1 MNVRVVIDTREDDLW
16 AALEA
21 WRSDS
26 DASKED
32 GWIVERRALD
42 VGDIAFYQI
51 VSEGEEKEL
60 VILERKT
67 AEDLGASQR
76 DGRYRE
82 QRLRLLAK
90 QGKGVKIGY
99 MLETPAFTST
109 LSKSWCF
116 GRFTEL
122 HLQNTILRLQLR
134 YGIAVFHATGGMRE
148 TVQWIRR
155 IAGAIH
161 SDPRV
166 FEEGVAKT
174 EAAAAAAYTESI
186 HVKKSANMEGDRV
199 LHTIL
204 RTIPGVGATAAD
216 AIVKAVNGSFPAF
229 YEMTEEMLAALP
241 LGEGKRKLGKALAT
255 KIWSVFHTSASPLST
270 SSAS

>member
-1 MNVRVVIDTREDDLW
+1 MNVRVIIDTREDDLW

-21 WRSDS
+21 WLPDS
-26 DASKED
+26 AAAKED
-32 GWIVERRALD
+32 GWTVERRALD
-42 VGDIAFYQI
+42 VGDIAFYQRI
-51 VSEGEEKEL
+51 SGDEEEKE
-60 VILERKT
+60 VVVLERKT

-82 QRLRLLAK
+82 QRARLLAK

-99 MLETPAFTST
+99 ILETPAFTPT

-116 GRFTEL
+116 GRFTES

-134 YGIAVFHATGGMRE
+134 YGISVFHATGGMRE

-155 IAGAIH
+155 IAGALH
-161 SDPRV
+161 ADPRV

-174 EAAAAAAYTESI
+174 DTAAAAAYTESI

-199 LHTIL
+199 LHTML
-204 RTIPGVGATAAD
+204 RTIPGVGSAAAD
-216 AIVKAVNGSFPAF
+216 AIVKATKGSFPAF
-229 YEMTEEMLAALP
+229 YEMTEEMLAALA

-255 KIWSVFHTSASPLST
+255 KIWTVFHT
-270 SSAS
+270 